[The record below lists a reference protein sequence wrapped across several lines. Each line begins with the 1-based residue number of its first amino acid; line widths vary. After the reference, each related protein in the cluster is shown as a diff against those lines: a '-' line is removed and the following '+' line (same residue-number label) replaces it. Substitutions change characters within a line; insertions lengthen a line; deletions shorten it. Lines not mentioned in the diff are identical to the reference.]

1 MMKLGR
7 RRTAL
12 AAAGLAAL
20 LTFTTACGSSG
31 PGAAGDGV
39 TAWALTGGDEQT
51 FRTSFQDS
59 NVQAEFYG
67 NDAYKQKIRSAI
79 GADQAPTLVFSWG
92 NGGMLKSW
100 VDAGKIYD
108 LSADVQANPAMTSR
122 YLPSVMKAGQIDGK
136 TYALPNNSIQPVM
149 LFYNKDLFNQI
160 GAQPPKTWD
169 DLLALIPQF
178 NAKGIAPLSIGGQS
192 KWPQLMWE
200 EYLVDRIGGPG
211 VFDAIA
217 ANKPDA
223 WSDPAVTRAN
233 QMIQQLVDANGF
245 EKGFDSVATDSN
257 ADTALL
263 FTGRAAMYLMGSWA
277 YPTIKQADPD
287 FASGKLGYVT
297 FPTVPGGA
305 GDPKDIVGNPANFWS
320 ISAHSSDAQKQAA
333 VKYLSGDLMNESYV
347 DSLLA
352 SGSVPPVNGI
362 QDKLAKTQDPDYLT
376 YVYNLAADAPSF
388 QMSWDQ
394 ALSTGQADA
403 LLTNLDQLFGKQ
415 ITPEQFAANMN
426 ATIGK

>member
-1 MMKLGR
+1 MTLGKQ
-7 RRTAL
+7 RTAL

-31 PGAAGDGV
+31 PGAANGV

-51 FRTSFQDS
+51 FRASFQADK
-59 NVQAEFYG
+59 VQGEFYG

-92 NGGMLKSW
+92 NGGMLRSW

-108 LSADVQANPAMTSR
+108 LSADVQANPAMTDR
-122 YLPSVMKAGQIDGK
+122 YLPSVLKAGQIDGK

-149 LFYNKDLFNQI
+149 LFYNKDLFAQV
-160 GAQPPKTWD
+160 GAQPPRTWD
-169 DLLALIPQF
+169 ELMALVPKF
-178 NAKGIAPLSIGGQS
+178 NAAGIAPLSIGGQS

-200 EYLVDRIGGPG
+200 EYLVDRIGGPE
-211 VFDAIA
+211 VFNAIA
-217 ANKPDA
+217 ANKPGA

-245 EKGFDSVATDSN
+245 VKGFNSIATDSN

-263 FTGRAAMYLMGSWA
+263 FTGKAAMYLMGSWA
-277 YPTIKQADPD
+277 FPTVKQADPQ
-287 FASGKLGYVT
+287 FAANKLGYTT
-297 FPTVPGGA
+297 FPTVSGGV

-320 ISAHSSDAQKQAA
+320 IAAHAGDEQKKAA
-333 VKYLSGDLMNESYV
+333 VQYLKDGLMNNSYV

-362 QDKLAKTQDPDYLT
+362 QDKLAKAPDPDYLT
-376 YVYNLAADAPSF
+376 YVYNLAAGAPNF

>member
-1 MMKLGR
+1 MMTSGKK
-7 RRTAL
+7 RTAL

-31 PGAAGDGV
+31 PGASNGV

-51 FRTSFQDS
+51 FRTSFDTGK
-59 NVQAEFYG
+59 VQAEYYG

-108 LSADVQANPAMTSR
+108 LSADVQANPTMTSR
-122 YLPSVMKAGQIDGK
+122 YLPSVMKAGQLDGK

-149 LFYNKDLFNQI
+149 LFYNKDLFAQI
-160 GAQPPKTWD
+160 GAQPPQTWD
-169 DLLALIPQF
+169 ELMALVPKF
-178 NAKGIAPLSIGGQS
+178 NAAGIAPLSIGGQS

-200 EYLVDRIGGPG
+200 EYLVDRIGGPE
-211 VFDAIA
+211 VFNAIA

-245 EKGFDSVATDSN
+245 VKGFNSIDTDSN

-263 FTGRAAMYLMGSWA
+263 FTGKAAMYLMGSWA
-277 YPTIKQADPD
+277 FPTIKDADPQ
-287 FASGKLGYVT
+287 FAANKLGYTT
-297 FPTVPGGA
+297 FPTVSGGA
-305 GDPKDIVGNPANFWS
+305 GNPKDIVGNPANFWS
-320 ISAHSSDAQKQAA
+320 IAAHATNEQKQAA
-333 VKYLSGDLMNESYV
+333 VQYLKDSLMSDSYV

-362 QDKLAKTQDPDYLT
+362 QDKLAKAPDPAYLT